1 VASSLAGCV
10 SLVANCANEY
20 RVTTSRVCSFCTN
33 RQAVL
38 SLCTCSPTSL
48 AYSDCLLYL
57 PGNGA
62 REAVLM
68 ALDPNR
74 SLDSATAQTRLIAW

>member
-20 RVTTSRVCSFCTN
+20 RVTTSRVCSFCVSVH
-33 RQAVL
+33 QFL
-38 SLCTCSPTSL
+38 HLLCYQPCIP
-48 AYSDCLLYL
+48 CLLV
-57 PGNGA
+57 PSCPVDVA
-62 REAVLM
+62 SEAVLM

-74 SLDSATAQTRLIAW
+74 SLDSATAQTWLIAC